1 MSLDPLAVLLDSLD
15 LTALDDD
22 RFEGHSVESGRP
34 RAFGGE
40 LMAQALV
47 AAVRTVEERSCHSLH
62 ATFLVPGDPA
72 LPIEYRVRRVRDGR
86 RFAQRQVT
94 AWQRGR
100 EILLAAV
107 SFAMATAELVE
118 HQHEPMPPV
127 AGPDGLRSELEHR
140 QETANQI
147 RAEDRGWLLAPR
159 AVEVR
164 QVRPVALVD
173 PAPVD
178 PEAQTWLRAIGR
190 LPDDQ
195 NLHCAVLA
203 YASDMTLLDI
213 ACYPHGV
220 SWVDPRMEQASLD
233 HAMWFHRPFR
243 CDEWLLYAQAAPVQA
258 GGRAFVRGSVF
269 AQGGA
274 LVASVAQEG
283 LSRFRG
289 SE

>member
-1 MSLDPLAVLLDSLD
+1 MPHDPLAILLESLD
-15 LTALDDD
+15 LTGLDDD
-22 RFEGHSVESGRP
+22 RFEGRSAEAARP

-40 LMAQALV
+40 LLAQVLV
-47 AAVRTVEERSCHSLH
+47 AAARTTEERICHSLH
-62 ATFLVPGDPA
+62 ATFLLPGNPA
-72 LPIEYRVRRVRDGR
+72 LPIQYRVRRVRDGR

-94 AWQRGR
+94 AWQQGR
-100 EILLAAV
+100 EILLATA
-107 SFAMATAELVE
+107 SFTMVNGKTAE
-118 HQHEPMPPV
+118 HQHEPMPQV
-127 AGPDGLRSELEHR
+127 TGPDSLRSELEHR
-140 QETANQI
+140 HDVADQI
-147 RAEDRGWLLAPR
+147 RDEDRDWLLMPR

-164 QVRPVALVD
+164 QVSPVPLVD
-173 PAPVD
+173 PPPVD

-190 LPDDQ
+190 LPDDH

-220 SWVDPRMEQASLD
+220 SWVDPRVEQASLD
-233 HAMWFHRPFR
+233 HALWFHRPFR

-269 AQGGA
+269 TRAGA

-283 LSRFRG
+283 LSRFRQG
-289 SE
+289 E

>member
-1 MSLDPLAVLLDSLD
+1 MPHAPLAVLLDSLD

-22 RFEGHSVESGRP
+22 RFEGRSAESTRP

-40 LMAQALV
+40 LLAQALV
-47 AAVRTVEERSCHSLH
+47 AAARTADERSCHSLH
-62 ATFLVPGDPA
+62 ATFLLPGNPA
-72 LPIEYRVRRVRDGR
+72 VPIEYRVRRVRDGR

-94 AWQRGR
+94 GWQRGR
-100 EILLAAV
+100 EILLATA
-107 SFAMATAELVE
+107 SFALATGEVAE
-118 HQHEPMPPV
+118 HQHEPMPQVP
-127 AGPDGLRSELEHR
+127 GPEGLRSELEHR
-140 QETANQI
+140 HDTADQI
-147 RAEDRGWLLAPR
+147 PAEDRGWLLMPR

-164 QVRPVALVD
+164 QVHPVPLVD

-178 PEAQTWLRAIGR
+178 PEAHTWLRATGR
-190 LPDDQ
+190 LPDDH

-220 SWVDPRMEQASLD
+220 SWVDPRVEQASLG
-233 HAMWFHRPFR
+233 HVMWFHRPFR

-269 AQGGA
+269 TRAGA

-283 LSRFRG
+283 LSRFRQD
-289 SE
+289 E